1 VRSLLVAL
9 VLTGCLTPLP
19 PEPLDEPLYDV
30 TVLDLDVTECT
41 EVGQGAYEDVTAAM
55 GVDFEA
61 LPPTE
66 PLETDFDHVM
76 GGGVAAVDITNDDLP
91 DLIFTS
97 VWGPNRVYQN
107 RGGTFTECPDT
118 GLEDGDRTY
127 AVSVV
132 DLNRDGLQDVVL
144 LDADVVR
151 AFENLGECRF
161 AEVDPIHRIPNPRQ
175 RPMNIAWTDANN
187 DGLLD
192 AYISVRDSD
201 PLPPKQSQ
209 PAPDV
214 LLRGEGEF
222 RFLDVSVQLGA
233 IAERSGH
240 AFASAWLDVDHDGD
254 LDHYVA
260 NDHGGLIVPNVLFL
274 REGPDDAPTYREAA
288 ADFSLDIEVNG
299 MGIAVGDVDGDGWDE
314 IGVSDTGSFVLMSTR
329 PSLSAV
335 DVTTAWGLQPRPTEG
350 LASWAMEFADFDHD
364 ADLDLF
370 VAWGWKEYDVPEVK
384 KDDLWMWED
393 GTFSDRSD
401 LLGFGGQ
408 ATGRTVLPIDLN
420 ADGSLELISTSI
432 VGRAAIQQRPC
443 PDGSWLQVTVNLAG
457 RNSDGLG
464 TLVEVET
471 PDGIQRRRLG
481 VGSTGLHSARAPTAH
496 FGLGSAES
504 AEIRLIL
511 PNGDVV
517 EVGSQD
523 VRRRLQIH
531 VWPYVPAMSIG

>member
-1 VRSLLVAL
+1 
-9 VLTGCLTPLP
+9 
-19 PEPLDEPLYDV
+19 
-30 TVLDLDVTECT
+30 
-41 EVGQGAYEDVTAAM
+41 
-55 GVDFEA
+55 
-61 LPPTE
+61 
-66 PLETDFDHVM
+66 
-76 GGGVAAVDITNDDLP
+76 
-91 DLIFTS
+91 
-97 VWGPNRVYQN
+97 
-107 RGGTFTECPDT
+107 
-118 GLEDGDRTY
+118 
-127 AVSVV
+127 
-132 DLNRDGLQDVVL
+132 
-144 LDADVVR
+144 
-151 AFENLGECRF
+151 
-161 AEVDPIHRIPNPRQ
+161 
-175 RPMNIAWTDANN
+175 MNIAWTDANN

-240 AFASAWLDVDHDGD
+240 AFASAWLDVDQDGD

-260 NDHGGLIVPNVLFL
+260 NDHGDIIVPNVLFL

-299 MGIAVGDVDGDGWDE
+299 MGVAVGDVDGDGWDE
-314 IGVSDTGSFVLMSTR
+314 IGVSDTASFVLMSTR
-329 PSLSAV
+329 PNLRAV
-335 DVTTAWGLQPRPTEG
+335 DVTTAWELQPRTTEG

-370 VAWGWKEYDVPEVK
+370 VAWGWKEYDVPEVN

-408 ATGRTVLPIDLN
+408 ATGRTVLPIDLD

-432 VGRAAIQQRPC
+432 VGSAAIQKRPC

-481 VGSTGLHSARAPTAH
+481 VGSTGLHSAREPTAPLR
-496 FGLGSAES
+496 FGQRG
-504 AEIRLIL
+504 
-511 PNGDVV
+511 
-517 EVGSQD
+517 
-523 VRRRLQIH
+523 VRRGPPHPAQRRRGGGGLPRRAATTPDRRLALRAAH
-531 VWPYVPAMSIG
+531 VHRLNGLLPAIGQRVRERALELRTARLDLQHQRLAFVLQPKDEPLLAGLTQADRVQHVAFEPTL